1 MKILGIS
8 GRKQAG
14 KNTTAN
20 ILHGLVLERYGLVE
34 NWTVGDRGEL
44 RVLTRDRHGNLGWG
58 ELDICRK
65 DEEFAAYADQ
75 NMWPYVKLYSFADS
89 LKWMCTE
96 LFEIPYASVWGT
108 DDEKNKLQEHLLWE
122 NMPGVTTEKT
132 PQDPVTEEVAGRLG
146 KYYEKV
152 LSGVVYHEPGPMTS
166 REFMQ
171 FLGTEIGRKMFEPI
185 WINATLKKIKREQPE
200 LAIIADVRFPNEGRA
215 IDDADGLVARLTRIM
230 FPEDTHPSE
239 TAMDNYPFNYVLDNE
254 DEPLVNFIVKVRE
267 FYTLHL
273 EPQAVKLVTQP

>member
-14 KNTTAN
+14 KNTAAN

-34 NWTVGDRGEL
+34 NWTIGDRGEL
-44 RVLTRDRHGNLGWG
+44 KVLTHDRHRNLGWG
-58 ELDICRK
+58 ELDVCRK

-108 DDEKNKLQEHLLWE
+108 DDQKNKLQEHLLWE
-122 NMPGVTTEKT
+122 NMPGVTTNPDLLSMGAVDMGCKT
-132 PQDPVTEEVAGRLG
+132 F
-146 KYYEKV
+146 
-152 LSGVVYHEPGPMTS
+152 GVEYHAAGPMTA

-200 LAIIADVRFPNEGRA
+200 LAIIADVRFPDEGRA
-215 IDDADGLVARLTRIM
+215 IDDAGGIVTRLTRVM

-239 TAMDNYPFNYVLDNE
+239 TAMDNYPFNYVLDNA
-254 DEPLVNFIVKVRE
+254 DEALTNFIVKVRQ
-267 FYTLHL
+267 FYTSHL